1 MQATHSVIYSDPS
14 LCFHTELWMK
24 LKPKTVET
32 LFFVGVGVW
41 GRRSKGKGREGNFDE
56 MRLACPALEAVQ
68 ALSKQPTQQH
78 HPALRV
84 VPSLN
89 VKWAMDVKACQA
101 CHYLSLCF
109 YCFLSYFFTLPATRE
124 SYQWQIW
131 QTWTSLWCVMM
142 PSNRVQLK
150 GFAQRSYML
159 ALISPL
165 TVSPAY
171 NCLGC
176 TKLPCI
182 SGVIT

>member
-109 YCFLSYFFTLPATRE
+109 YCFFYLIFLLCLQHEKAINGKFGKPELP
-124 SYQWQIW
+124 
-131 QTWTSLWCVMM
+131 
-142 PSNRVQLK
+142 
-150 GFAQRSYML
+150 
-159 ALISPL
+159 
-165 TVSPAY
+165 
-171 NCLGC
+171 
-176 TKLPCI
+176 
-182 SGVIT
+182 SGVWWCHQIESS

>member
-1 MQATHSVIYSDPS
+1 MGQMQATHSVIYSDPS

-32 LFFVGVGVW
+32 FFCVGVGVW

-109 YCFLSYFFTLPATRE
+109 YCFFILFFYSACNTRKLSMA
-124 SYQWQIW
+124 
-131 QTWTSLWCVMM
+131 
-142 PSNRVQLK
+142 N
-150 GFAQRSYML
+150 L
-159 ALISPL
+159 ANLNFPL
-165 TVSPAY
+165 VCDDAI
-171 NCLGC
+171 
-176 TKLPCI
+176 K
-182 SGVIT
+182 